1 LDLANPVL
9 TRTVSPGTYQL
20 RVRHRLPKSRYDF
33 EVLEERIPLQK
44 LDSLPHSGGGSSFA
58 GEAGCTDAALTDLRT
73 LLDSSSVESALDRQ
87 LAAWTD
93 RHPECEKNGRE
104 VFEKRTVL
112 ESGDVYTLHEQNQ
125 LKIRVARAGKP
136 DSAVWKFTLI
146 TQPRGEWRQLYGFSF
161 LADRDDHYFS
171 KAIGDSGFV
180 VTKKAVKKNGKLDVP
195 TKFVPSVMF
204 SWLPSNA
211 NKSWTFGPTVGLGY
225 NFDDLTA
232 LIGFA
237 AAFNE
242 NVTLTGGFAMHQQ
255 ARLNGKYQRGQT
267 IAENLEDAQLIEKS
281 YRPNYYFGFALRLG
295 KDPFAKEPA
304 SPATGTKPAANNE
317 ASPTHDN
324 QPSKANVG
332 FEIGSIK
339 VGDSLGVFTVAS
351 VKQHAD
357 TVVITFSGMTRDLS
371 GTLAQ
376 IKTGDQTQ
384 SCITLSDDQRKRLPA
399 PKNAVADTV
408 CFGHDPAALK
418 DKKPKEVVSV
428 SFKDLVATVP
438 KKDPSSTTYT
448 ATLIAPKSA
457 K

>member
-58 GEAGCTDAALTDLRT
+58 GEAGCTDAALVDLRT

-93 RHPECEKNGRE
+93 RHPDCEKNGRE

-304 SPATGTKPAANNE
+304 SPATGTKPAANNK
-317 ASPTHDN
+317 ASDTN
-324 QPSKANVG
+324 QTSESG
-332 FEIGSIK
+332 GDFEVRSVK
-339 VGDSLGVFTVAS
+339 KGDSIAGFTVAS
-351 VKQHAD
+351 IKPSGD
-357 TVVITFSGMTRDLS
+357 TVIVAFTGTIGDLT

-376 IKTGDQTQ
+376 ITNGGQTQ
-384 SCITLSDDQRKRLPA
+384 SCIRLNQDQLKRIPA
-399 PKNAVADTV
+399 PRNNVASIV

-418 DKKPKEVVSV
+418 DKKANEAISV